1 MVWFK
6 EEFLMEFFPQHK
18 IYDFMKLSRF
28 FIATTLS
35 LAFVSII
42 LFFTHGLTYG
52 IDFSGGTIVQL
63 KYEQKAPVDKIR
75 EDLAKDKMFS
85 GALVTEFG
93 SPEEIQIRFAST
105 SGDVSQDVGDKVR
118 TLLTE
123 TGKFDVRKVDI
134 VGPKVGGEL
143 RQKGIM
149 AAVLSMLGIMV
160 YVAFRFEWTF
170 AVASIITLLHDVA
183 ITVGALILFNVE
195 MSLDVLAA
203 ILTLIGYSIND
214 TIIIYD
220 RIREE
225 LKSTKDLDLMH
236 VINTSV
242 SKTLSRTILTVMT
255 VFFVVFTLYIF
266 GGEIIH
272 GFSFTM
278 LLGLIIGSYSSIF
291 ISAPFLKVLGFSVE
305 AYKNRIAIREKNK
318 VEKNK
323 MRSQYE
329 KGTV

>member
-1 MVWFK
+1 
-6 EEFLMEFFPQHK
+6 MEFFSQHK
-18 IYDFMKLSRF
+18 VYDFMKVSRF
-28 FIATTLS
+28 FIVTTLS
-35 LAFVSII
+35 LALFSAI
-42 LFFTHGLTYG
+42 LFFSKGMSYG

-63 KYEQKAPVDKIR
+63 KYEQPAPIHDIR
-75 EDLAKDKMFS
+75 QLLAKDKMFS
-85 GALVTEFG
+85 GALITEFG
-93 SPEEIQIRFAST
+93 SPEEVQIRFAT
-105 SGDVSQDVGDKVR
+105 TTEGVTQDVGDIVR
-118 TLLTE
+118 TLLKE

-170 AVASIITLLHDVA
+170 ALGSIITLLHDVC
-183 ITVGALILFNVE
+183 ITVGALILFDIE

-225 LKSTKDLDLMH
+225 LKSTKDMDLMH

-242 SKTLSRTILTVMT
+242 SKTLSRTILTVLT
-255 VFFVVFTLYIF
+255 VFFVVFTLYLF

-305 AYKNRIAIREKNK
+305 GYKNKMALKEKNRL
-318 VEKNK
+318 EKAK

>member
-1 MVWFK
+1 MVWY
-6 EEFLMEFFPQHK
+6 EEESLMEFFSQHK
-18 IYDFMKLSRF
+18 VYDFMKVSRF
-28 FIATTLS
+28 FIVTTLS
-35 LAFVSII
+35 LALFSAI
-42 LFFTHGLTYG
+42 LFFSKGMSYG

-63 KYEQKAPVDKIR
+63 KYEQPAPIHDIR
-75 EDLAKDKMFS
+75 QLLAKDKMFS
-85 GALVTEFG
+85 GALITEFG
-93 SPEEIQIRFAST
+93 SPEEVQIRFAT
-105 SGDVSQDVGDKVR
+105 TTEGVTQDVGDIVR
-118 TLLTE
+118 TLLKE

-170 AVASIITLLHDVA
+170 AVASIITLLHDVC
-183 ITVGALILFNVE
+183 ITVGALILFDIE

-225 LKSTKDLDLMH
+225 LKSTKDMDLMH

-242 SKTLSRTILTVMT
+242 SKTLSRTILTVLT
-255 VFFVVFTLYIF
+255 VFFVVFTLYLF

-305 AYKNRIAIREKNK
+305 DYKNKMALKEKNRL
-318 VEKNK
+318 EKAK

>member
-1 MVWFK
+1 
-6 EEFLMEFFPQHK
+6 MEFFPHHK
-18 IYDFMKLSRF
+18 VYDFMKVSRF
-28 FIATTLS
+28 FIVTTLS
-35 LAFVSII
+35 LAFISII
-42 LFFTHGLTYG
+42 LFFTHGLSYG
-52 IDFSGGTIVQL
+52 IDFAGGTVVQL
-63 KYEQKAPVDKIR
+63 KYEQTAPMDKIR
-75 EDLAKDKMFS
+75 EALAKDKLFS
-85 GALVTEFG
+85 GAIVTEFG
-93 SPEEIQIRFAST
+93 SPEEVQIRFAST
-105 SGDVSQDVGDKVR
+105 TEGVTHDVGDIIR
-118 TLLTE
+118 STLKDS
-123 TGKFDVRKVDI
+123 GSFDVRKVDI

-149 AAVLSMLGIMV
+149 AAVLSMIGIMI
-160 YVAFRFEWTF
+160 YVGFRFEWTF

-183 ITVGALILFNVE
+183 ITTGALILFKVE

-225 LKSTKDLDLMH
+225 LKSTKDMDLMH

-242 SKTLSRTILTVMT
+242 SKTLSRTILTVLT
-255 VFFVVFTLYIF
+255 VFFVVFTLYVF

-305 AYKNRIAIREKNK
+305 GYKNKIALKEKNRL
-318 VEKNK
+318 EKAK

>member
-1 MVWFK
+1 
-6 EEFLMEFFPQHK
+6 MEFFSQHK
-18 IYDFMKLSRF
+18 VYDFMKVSRF
-28 FIATTLS
+28 FIVTTLS
-35 LAFVSII
+35 LALVSVI
-42 LFFTHGLTYG
+42 LFFTQGLSYG
-52 IDFSGGTIVQL
+52 IDFAGGTVVQL
-63 KYEQKAPVDKIR
+63 KYEQAAPMDKIR
-75 EDLAKDKMFS
+75 EELSKDKLFS
-85 GALVTEFG
+85 GAIITEFG
-93 SPEEIQIRFAST
+93 SPEEVQIRFAST
-105 SGDVSQDVGDKVR
+105 TDGVTQDVGDIIR
-118 TLLTE
+118 ATLKNSGT
-123 TGKFDVRKVDI
+123 FDVRKVDI

-149 AAVLSMLGIMV
+149 AAILSMIGIMI

-183 ITVGALILFNVE
+183 ITIGALILFKIE

-225 LKSTKDLDLMH
+225 LKSTKDMDLMH
-236 VINTSV
+236 VINLSV
-242 SKTLSRTILTVMT
+242 SKTLSRTILTVLT
-255 VFFVVFTLYIF
+255 VFFVVFTLYVF

-305 AYKNRIAIREKNK
+305 NYKAKIALKEKNRIEKD
-318 VEKNK
+318 K

>member
-1 MVWFK
+1 M
-6 EEFLMEFFPQHK
+6 
-18 IYDFMKLSRF
+18 S
-28 FIATTLS
+28 
-35 LAFVSII
+35 
-42 LFFTHGLTYG
+42 YG

-63 KYEQKAPVDKIR
+63 KYEQPAPIHDIR
-75 EDLAKDKMFS
+75 QLLAKDKMFS
-85 GALVTEFG
+85 GALITEFG
-93 SPEEIQIRFAST
+93 SPEEVQIRFAT
-105 SGDVSQDVGDKVR
+105 TTEGVTQDVGDIVR
-118 TLLTE
+118 TLLKE

-170 AVASIITLLHDVA
+170 AVASIITLLHDVC
-183 ITVGALILFNVE
+183 ITVGALILFDIE

-225 LKSTKDLDLMH
+225 LKSTKDMDLMH

-242 SKTLSRTILTVMT
+242 SKTLSRTILTVLT
-255 VFFVVFTLYIF
+255 VFFVVFTLYLF

-305 AYKNRIAIREKNK
+305 GYKNKMALKEKNRL
-318 VEKNK
+318 EKAK

>member
-1 MVWFK
+1 
-6 EEFLMEFFPQHK
+6 MEFFPHHK
-18 IYDFMKLSRF
+18 VYDFMKVSRF
-28 FIATTLS
+28 FIVTTLS
-35 LAFVSII
+35 LAFVSIV
-42 LFFTHGLTYG
+42 LFFTHGLSYG
-52 IDFSGGTIVQL
+52 IDFAGGTVVQL
-63 KYEQKAPVDKIR
+63 KYEQAAPMDKIR
-75 EDLAKDKMFS
+75 EALAKDKLFS
-85 GALVTEFG
+85 GAIVTEFG
-93 SPEEIQIRFAST
+93 SPEEVQIRFAST
-105 SGDVSQDVGDKVR
+105 TDGVTHDVGDIIR
-118 TLLTE
+118 STLKDSGT
-123 TGKFDVRKVDI
+123 FDVRKVDI

-149 AAVLSMLGIMV
+149 AAVLSMLGIMI
-160 YVAFRFEWTF
+160 YVGFRFEWTF
-170 AVASIITLLHDVA
+170 AVASIITLMHDVA
-183 ITVGALILFNVE
+183 ITTGALILFKVE

-225 LKSTKDLDLMH
+225 LKSTKDMDLMH

-242 SKTLSRTILTVMT
+242 SKTLSRTILTVLT
-255 VFFVVFTLYIF
+255 VFFVVFTLYVF

-278 LLGLIIGSYSSIF
+278 LIGLIIGSYSSIF

-305 AYKNRIAIREKNK
+305 GYKNKMALKEKNRL
-318 VEKNK
+318 EKAK

>member
-1 MVWFK
+1 
-6 EEFLMEFFPQHK
+6 MEFFPHHK
-18 IYDFMKLSRF
+18 VYDFMKVSRF
-28 FIATTLS
+28 FIVTTLS
-35 LAFVSII
+35 FAFISII
-42 LFFTHGLTYG
+42 LFFTHGLSYG
-52 IDFSGGTIVQL
+52 IDFAGGTVVQL
-63 KYEQKAPVDKIR
+63 KYEQTAPMDKIR
-75 EDLAKDKMFS
+75 EALAKDKLFS
-85 GALVTEFG
+85 GAIVTEFG
-93 SPEEIQIRFAST
+93 SPEEVQIRFAST
-105 SGDVSQDVGDKVR
+105 TEGVTHDVGDIIR
-118 TLLTE
+118 STLKDSGT
-123 TGKFDVRKVDI
+123 FDIRKVDI

-183 ITVGALILFNVE
+183 ITTGVLILFNVE

-225 LKSTKDLDLMH
+225 LKSTKDMDLMH

-242 SKTLSRTILTVMT
+242 SKTLSRTILTVLT
-255 VFFVVFTLYIF
+255 VFFVVFTLYLF

-305 AYKNRIAIREKNK
+305 GYKNKMALKEKNRL
-318 VEKNK
+318 EKAK

>member
-1 MVWFK
+1 
-6 EEFLMEFFPQHK
+6 MEFFAQHK
-18 IYDFMKLSRF
+18 IYDFMKVSRF
-28 FIATTLS
+28 FIVTTLS

-42 LFFTHGLTYG
+42 LFFTHGLSYG
-52 IDFSGGTIVQL
+52 IDFAGGTVVQL
-63 KYEQKAPVDKIR
+63 KYEQAAPMDKVR
-75 EDLAKDKMFS
+75 EELAKDKMFS
-85 GALVTEFG
+85 GAIITEFG
-93 SPEEIQIRFAST
+93 SPEEVQIRFSST
-105 SGDVSQDVGDKVR
+105 TDGVTQDVGDMIR
-118 TLLTE
+118 ATLKS

-149 AAVLSMLGIMV
+149 AAVLSMLGIMI

-183 ITVGALILFNVE
+183 ITVGALILFKVE

-225 LKSTKDLDLMH
+225 LKSTKDMDLMH
-236 VINTSV
+236 VINISV
-242 SKTLSRTILTVMT
+242 SKTLSRTILTVLT

-305 AYKNRIAIREKNK
+305 AYKNRIALKEKNK
-318 VEKNK
+318 VEKMK

>member
-1 MVWFK
+1 
-6 EEFLMEFFPQHK
+6 MEFFPHHK
-18 IYDFMKLSRF
+18 VYDFMKVSRF
-28 FIATTLS
+28 FIVTTLS
-35 LAFVSII
+35 FAFISII
-42 LFFTHGLTYG
+42 LFFTHGLSYG
-52 IDFSGGTIVQL
+52 IDFAGGTVVQL
-63 KYEQKAPVDKIR
+63 KYEQTAPMDKIR
-75 EDLAKDKMFS
+75 EALAKDKLFS
-85 GALVTEFG
+85 GAIVTEFG
-93 SPEEIQIRFAST
+93 SPEEVQIRFAST
-105 SGDVSQDVGDKVR
+105 TDGVTHDVGDIIR
-118 TLLTE
+118 STLKDSGT
-123 TGKFDVRKVDI
+123 FDIRKVDI

-149 AAVLSMLGIMV
+149 AAVLSMIGIMI

-183 ITVGALILFNVE
+183 ITTGALILFNVE

-225 LKSTKDLDLMH
+225 LKSTKDMDLMH

-242 SKTLSRTILTVMT
+242 SKTLSRTILTVLT
-255 VFFVVFTLYIF
+255 VFFVVFTLYLF

-305 AYKNRIAIREKNK
+305 GYKNKMALKEKNRL
-318 VEKNK
+318 EKAK

>member
-1 MVWFK
+1 
-6 EEFLMEFFPQHK
+6 MEFFPRHK
-18 IYDFMKLSRF
+18 VYDFMKVSRF
-28 FIATTLS
+28 FIVTTLS
-35 LAFVSII
+35 LAFISII
-42 LFFTHGLTYG
+42 LFFTHGLSYG
-52 IDFSGGTIVQL
+52 IDFAGGTVVQL
-63 KYEQKAPVDKIR
+63 KYEQTAPMDKIR
-75 EDLAKDKMFS
+75 EALAKDKLFS
-85 GALVTEFG
+85 GAIVTEFG
-93 SPEEIQIRFAST
+93 SPEEVQIRFAST
-105 SGDVSQDVGDKVR
+105 TEGVTHDVGDIIR
-118 TLLTE
+118 STLKDS
-123 TGKFDVRKVDI
+123 GSFDVRKVDI

-149 AAVLSMLGIMV
+149 AAVLSMIGIMI
-160 YVAFRFEWTF
+160 YVGFRFEWTF

-183 ITVGALILFNVE
+183 ITTGALILFKVE

-225 LKSTKDLDLMH
+225 LKSTKDMDLMH

-242 SKTLSRTILTVMT
+242 SKTLSRTILTVLT
-255 VFFVVFTLYIF
+255 VFFVVFTLYVF

-305 AYKNRIAIREKNK
+305 GYKNKIALKEKNRL
-318 VEKNK
+318 EKAK

>member
-1 MVWFK
+1 
-6 EEFLMEFFPQHK
+6 MEFFPHHK
-18 IYDFMKLSRF
+18 IYDFMKMSRF

-35 LAFVSII
+35 LALLSVI
-42 LFFTHGLTYG
+42 LFFTQGLSYG

-63 KYEQKAPVDKIR
+63 KYEQKAPIDQIR

-85 GALVTEFG
+85 GALITEFG
-93 SPEEIQIRFAST
+93 SPEEVQIRFAST
-105 SGDVSQDVGDKVR
+105 SGNVSEDVGDKVR
-118 TLLTE
+118 AMLRE

-143 RQKGIM
+143 REKGIM
-149 AAVLSMLGIMV
+149 AAILSMLGIMI

-183 ITVGALILFNVE
+183 LTIGVLILFNVE

-225 LKSTKDLDLMH
+225 LKSTKDMNLMH
-236 VINTSV
+236 IINTSV

-272 GFSFTM
+272 GFSFTL

-305 AYKNRIAIREKNK
+305 DYKNKIALKEKNRI
-318 VEKNK
+318 EKNK
-323 MRSQYE
+323 MRSMYE